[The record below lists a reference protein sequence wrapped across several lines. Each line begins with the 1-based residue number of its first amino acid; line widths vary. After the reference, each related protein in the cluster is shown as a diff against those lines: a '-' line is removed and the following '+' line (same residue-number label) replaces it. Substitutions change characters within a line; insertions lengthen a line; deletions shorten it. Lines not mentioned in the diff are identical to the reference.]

1 MKILVPL
8 DGSELSES
16 ALICAQQ
23 IAEDRE
29 AEVFLLHVTPHYAS
43 LSPALP
49 AATVLELQERDQV
62 RAAEYLAAAQQRFAP
77 DRVHPLAPM
86 GRPVEEIAQAASREK
101 CDLIIMNS
109 HGREGMARWL
119 LGSVAEGVLRTSPC
133 PLLLLRPKVPPKA
146 RYQHILVPVDGS
158 AASLKVVQEVAPYV
172 APGGKVT
179 LLQCSQ
185 VAANP
190 GNFKMGL
197 EEAQRYKARKEEELR
212 SLRVEGLQ
220 LEAHLLEGE
229 PAEVI
234 LSWSQANG
242 CDLIAMSTHGR
253 SGFRLFLLGS
263 VTEKVARY
271 AHCSV
276 LAFRMAP

>member
-1 MKILVPL
+1 MNILVPL

-23 IAEDRE
+23 IAEERQ

-43 LSPALP
+43 LAPAMPP
-49 AATVLELQERDQV
+49 AMVLELQERDQV
-62 RAAEYLAAAQQRFAP
+62 RAADYLAAAQQRFP
-77 DRVHPLAPM
+77 PNRVHPLAPM
-86 GRPVEEIAQAASREK
+86 GRPVEEIAQVAGREK

-119 LGSVAEGVLRTSPC
+119 LGSVAEGVLRSSPC
-133 PLLLLRPKVPPKA
+133 PLLLLRPKTLPTG

-158 AASLKVVQEVAPYV
+158 AASLQVVHKIEPFV

-190 GNFKMGL
+190 GNFRMGM
-197 EEAQRYKARKEEELR
+197 EEAERYMARKEEDLR
-212 SLRVEGLQ
+212 KVRVEGLQ
-220 LEAHLLEGE
+220 VEAHLLQGE

-234 LSWSQANG
+234 LNWSQANG

-253 SGFRLFLLGS
+253 SGFRL
-263 VTEKVARY
+263 
-271 AHCSV
+271 
-276 LAFRMAP
+276 